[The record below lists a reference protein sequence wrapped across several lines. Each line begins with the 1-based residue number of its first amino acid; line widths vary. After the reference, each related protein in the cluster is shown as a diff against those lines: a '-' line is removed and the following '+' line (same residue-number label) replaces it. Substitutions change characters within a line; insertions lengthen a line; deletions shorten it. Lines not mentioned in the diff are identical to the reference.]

1 MTVAL
6 SGTGGDDLFAGYYR
20 HRAHLL
26 RRAVDAVPAP
36 VRRRLAAATLQDRG
50 AEHGTVPRLAQSYVT
65 RFARAWAPTDAEQY
79 LTLIGSSTSER
90 ALRVLASAADLPAA
104 RARLAQRFGASAHRP
119 WLDNVQA
126 FELSTYLQGD
136 LLQKE
141 DRATMAFGLESR
153 VPLLDDE
160 VLDLASRTP
169 VSQRAS
175 LRGGKLLLRAV
186 ARRRLP
192 AGYARR
198 RKHGFG
204 VPLRRLLDGAWRAD
218 ATEWLRGQPSML
230 VQTRMRPSSLAAR
243 TFRRSTCG
251 PLLALCAW
259 EQRVGQARRASARSA
274 ASQF

>member
-1 MTVAL
+1 M
-6 SGTGGDDLFAGYYR
+6 
-20 HRAHLL
+20 
-26 RRAVDAVPAP
+26 PAP
-36 VRRRLAAATLQDRG
+36 LRRRLAAASLDRG
-50 AEHGTVPRLAQSYVT
+50 GERGTVPRLAQSYVT
-65 RFARAWAPTDAEQY
+65 RFAPVVGPTDAEQY
-79 LTLIGSSTSER
+79 LALIGSSTSEH
-90 ALRVLASAADLPAA
+90 ALRILGSAADLPAA
-104 RARLAQRFGASAHRP
+104 GARVARRFEASADRP
-119 WLDNVQA
+119 WLDDLQA

-160 VLDLASRTP
+160 VVELASRTP

-204 VPLRRLLDGAWRAD
+204 VPLRRLLDGPWRAD

-230 VQTRMRPSSLAAR
+230 VQTKDAAELVGRPDVPALDVWA
-243 TFRRSTCG
+243 
-251 PLLALCAW
+251 LMALCAW
-259 EQRVGQARRASARSA
+259 EHRVGETRRAA
-274 ASQF
+274 AAGSTAYQV